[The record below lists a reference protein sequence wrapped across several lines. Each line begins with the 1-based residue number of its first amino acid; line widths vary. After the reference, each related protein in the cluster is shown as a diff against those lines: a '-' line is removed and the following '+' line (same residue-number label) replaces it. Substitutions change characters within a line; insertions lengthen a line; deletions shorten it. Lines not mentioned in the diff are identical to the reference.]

1 MPLSKPQR
9 FGLITVIICMLAVA
23 VASPRFGMI
32 AIFVAIVC
40 MLALATAFSHAGR
53 LSQSLQHFKN
63 RRVDIRVWGERFPQ
77 QGDGP
82 CEIHSIRALSDGLH
96 LFVRCGGAETEHVKI
111 AQPRMESVSSEIA
124 QIAHA
129 KYVQWAGKQCDR
141 VAGQP
146 AVTLTVVSNPPI

>member
-63 RRVDIRVWGERFPQ
+63 RRVDIRVWGERFPPQ
-77 QGDGP
+77 RDGP
-82 CEIHSIRALSDGLH
+82 CESSAIRALRYGPAR
-96 LFVRCGGAETEHVKI
+96 FVRRGRGQTGHVNSP
-111 AQPRMESVSSEIA
+111 QPR
-124 QIAHA
+124 
-129 KYVQWAGKQCDR
+129 
-141 VAGQP
+141 
-146 AVTLTVVSNPPI
+146 